1 MGPSKRRTKVM
12 FTGIV
17 EEAGV
22 VKAVTSRG
30 KGWSLE
36 VEAGAVAKDAKI
48 GDSIAVNGCCLT
60 VTEVKGSRLTF
71 DLLDETRAKTNLK
84 GVQAGSRVNLEA
96 SLRADGKVGGH
107 FVTGHIEAKAKVTK
121 WSRAGQDWE
130 LEAEVPA
137 GMERYVVPKG
147 CVALDGISLTI
158 GRVEGRKFNVWIIP
172 HTHEVTTLKD
182 RKEGDELNLECD
194 LLAKYVEKVSRESR

>member
-1 MGPSKRRTKVM
+1 M

-17 EEAGV
+17 QEAGL
-22 VKAVTSRG
+22 VKAVTPRG

-36 VEAGAVAKDAKI
+36 VEAGGVARDAKI

-60 VTEVKGSRLTF
+60 VTEVKGERLTF
-71 DLLDETRAKTNLK
+71 DLLDETRARTNLK
-84 GVQAGSRVNLEA
+84 AVQAGSRVNLEG

-107 FVTGHIEAKAKVTK
+107 FVTGHIEATAKVTK
-121 WSRAGQDWE
+121 WNRSGEDWE

-194 LLAKYVEKVSRESR
+194 LLAKYVEKVNRESR

>member
-1 MGPSKRRTKVM
+1 M

-17 EEAGV
+17 EEAGK
-22 VKAVTSRG
+22 VKAVTPRG

-36 VEAGAVAKDAKI
+36 VETRQVAKEAKI

-60 VTEVKGSRLTF
+60 VTGVNGSQLTF
-71 DLLDETRAKTNLK
+71 DLLDETRAKTNL
-84 GVQAGSRVNLEA
+84 QRLQPGSRVNLEG

-107 FVTGHIEAKAKVTK
+107 FVTGHIEATAKVTQ
-121 WSRAGQDWE
+121 WARSGEDWE

-137 GMERYVVPKG
+137 GLERYLVPKG

-158 GRVEGRKFNVWIIP
+158 GRVEGRRFNVWIIP
-172 HTHEVTTLKD
+172 HTYEVTTLQD
-182 RKEGDELNLECD
+182 RKQGDELNLECD
-194 LLAKYVEKVSRESR
+194 LLAKYVEKMSRVSQ

>member
-1 MGPSKRRTKVM
+1 M

-22 VKAVTSRG
+22 VKAVTPRG

-36 VEAGAVAKDAKI
+36 VETSGVAKDAKI

-60 VTEVKGSRLTF
+60 VTAVKRKRLTF

-84 GVQAGSRVNLEA
+84 MAAAGSRVNLEG

-107 FVTGHIEAKAKVTK
+107 FVTGHIEATAKVTK

-158 GRVEGRKFNVWIIP
+158 GRVKGRKFNVWIIP
-172 HTHEVTTLKD
+172 HTFEVTTLKD
-182 RKEGDELNLECD
+182 RREGDELNLECD
-194 LLAKYVEKVSRESR
+194 LLAKYVEKVKQ

>member
-1 MGPSKRRTKVM
+1 M

-17 EEAGV
+17 QETGM
-22 VKAVTSRG
+22 VKAVTPRG

-36 VEAGAVAKDAKI
+36 VETGGVANDARV

-60 VTEVKGSRLTF
+60 VTAVQGNRVTF
-71 DLLDETRAKTNLK
+71 DLLDETRAKTNLRAL
-84 GVQAGSRVNLEA
+84 QAGSRVNLEG

-107 FVTGHIEAKAKVTK
+107 FVTGHIEATAKVSQ

-147 CVALDGISLTI
+147 CVALDGVSLTI

-172 HTHEVTTLKD
+172 HTYEVTTLKD

-194 LLAKYVEKVSRESR
+194 LLAKYVEKVNRESR

>member
-1 MGPSKRRTKVM
+1 M

-17 EEAGV
+17 QEAGV
-22 VKAVTSRG
+22 VKAVTPRG
-30 KGWSLE
+30 KSWSLE
-36 VEAGAVAKDAKI
+36 VEAGVVAKEAEI

-60 VTEVKGSRLTF
+60 VTVVKGNHLTF

-84 GVQAGSRVNLEA
+84 AVQAGSRVNLEG

-107 FVTGHIEAKAKVTK
+107 FVTGHIEATAKVTK
-121 WSRAGQDWE
+121 WSRAGQDGE

-158 GRVEGRKFNVWIIP
+158 GKVEGRKFNVWIIP
-172 HTHEVTTLKD
+172 HTFEVTTLKD

-194 LLAKYVEKVSRESR
+194 LLAKYVEKVNRESR

>member
-1 MGPSKRRTKVM
+1 M

-17 EEAGV
+17 EEAGK
-22 VKAVTSRG
+22 VKAVTPRG

-36 VEAGAVAKDAKI
+36 VETRQVAKEAKI

-60 VTEVKGSRLTF
+60 VTGVNGSQLTF
-71 DLLDETRAKTNLK
+71 DLLDETRAKTNL
-84 GVQAGSRVNLEA
+84 QRLQPGSRVNLEG

-107 FVTGHIEAKAKVTK
+107 FVTGHIEATAKVTQ
-121 WSRAGQDWE
+121 WARSGEDWE

-137 GMERYVVPKG
+137 GLERYLVPKG

-158 GRVEGRKFNVWIIP
+158 GRVEGRRFNVWIIP
-172 HTHEVTTLKD
+172 HTYEVTTLQD
-182 RKEGDELNLECD
+182 RKKGDELNLECD
-194 LLAKYVEKVSRESR
+194 LLAKYVEKMSRVSQ

>member
-1 MGPSKRRTKVM
+1 M

-17 EEAGV
+17 QETGV
-22 VKAVTSRG
+22 VKAVTPRG

-36 VEAGAVAKDAKI
+36 VEAGAVAQDAKI

-60 VTEVKGSRLTF
+60 VTEVKGRQLTF
-71 DLLDETRAKTNLK
+71 DLLDETRTKTNLK
-84 GVQAGSRVNLEA
+84 AVQAGSRVNLEG

-107 FVTGHIEAKAKVTK
+107 FVTGHIEATAKVTK

-147 CVALDGISLTI
+147 CVALDGISLTV

>member
-1 MGPSKRRTKVM
+1 M

-17 EEAGV
+17 EEAGK
-22 VKAVTSRG
+22 VKAVTPRG

-36 VEAGAVAKDAKI
+36 VETRQVAKEAKI

-60 VTEVKGSRLTF
+60 VTGVNGSQLTF
-71 DLLDETRAKTNLK
+71 DLLDETRAKTNL
-84 GVQAGSRVNLEA
+84 QTLQPGSRVNLEG

-107 FVTGHIEAKAKVTK
+107 FVTGHIEATAKVTQ
-121 WSRAGQDWE
+121 WARSGEDWE

-137 GMERYVVPKG
+137 GLERYLVPKG

-158 GRVEGRKFNVWIIP
+158 GRVEGRRFNVWIIP
-172 HTHEVTTLKD
+172 HTYEVTTLQD
-182 RKEGDELNLECD
+182 RKKGDELNLECD
-194 LLAKYVEKVSRESR
+194 LLAKYVEKMSRVSQ

>member
-1 MGPSKRRTKVM
+1 M

-17 EEAGV
+17 QEAGL
-22 VKAVTSRG
+22 VKAVTPRG

-36 VEAGAVAKDAKI
+36 VEAGGVARDAKI

-60 VTEVKGSRLTF
+60 VTEVKGGRLTF
-71 DLLDETRAKTNLK
+71 DLLDETRARTNLK
-84 GVQAGSRVNLEA
+84 AVQAGSRVNLEG

-107 FVTGHIEAKAKVTK
+107 FVTGHIEATAKVTK
-121 WSRAGQDWE
+121 WNRSGEDWE

-194 LLAKYVEKVSRESR
+194 LLAKYVEKVNRESR

>member
-1 MGPSKRRTKVM
+1 M

-17 EEAGV
+17 QEAGV
-22 VKAVTSRG
+22 VKAVTPRG

-36 VEAGAVAKDAKI
+36 VEAGTVAKDARL

-60 VTEVKGSRLTF
+60 VTGVNGSRVTF

-84 GVQAGSRVNLEA
+84 AAQAGTRVNLEE

-107 FVTGHIEAKAKVTK
+107 FVTGHIEATARVTQ
-121 WSRAGQDWE
+121 WGRAGQDWE

-137 GMERYVVPKG
+137 GMERYLVPKG

-158 GRVEGRKFNVWIIP
+158 GKVEGRKFNVWIIP
-172 HTHEVTTLKD
+172 HTYEVTTLRD

-194 LLAKYVEKVSRESR
+194 LLAKYVEKVNRESR

>member
-1 MGPSKRRTKVM
+1 M

-17 EEAGV
+17 EEAGKV
-22 VKAVTSRG
+22 IAVTPRG

-36 VEAGAVAKDAKI
+36 VETRQVAKEAKI

-60 VTEVKGSRLTF
+60 VTGLNGSQLTF
-71 DLLDETRAKTNLK
+71 DLLDETRAKTNL
-84 GVQAGSRVNLEA
+84 QTLQPGSRVNLEG

-107 FVTGHIEAKAKVTK
+107 FVTGHIEATAKVTQ
-121 WSRAGQDWE
+121 WARSGEDWE

-137 GMERYVVPKG
+137 GLERYLVPKG

-158 GRVEGRKFNVWIIP
+158 GRVEGRRFNVWIIP
-172 HTHEVTTLKD
+172 HTYEVTTLQD
-182 RKEGDELNLECD
+182 RKQGDELNLECD
-194 LLAKYVEKVSRESR
+194 LLAKYVEKMSRVSQ

>member
-1 MGPSKRRTKVM
+1 M

-17 EEAGV
+17 EEAGK
-22 VKAVTSRG
+22 VKAVTPRG

-36 VEAGAVAKDAKI
+36 VETRQVAKEAKI

-60 VTEVKGSRLTF
+60 VTGVKGSQLTF
-71 DLLDETRAKTNLK
+71 DLLDETRAKTNL
-84 GVQAGSRVNLEA
+84 QALELGSRVNLEG

-107 FVTGHIEAKAKVTK
+107 FVTGHIEATAKVTQ
-121 WSRAGQDWE
+121 WARSGEDWE

-137 GMERYVVPKG
+137 GLERYLVPKG

-172 HTHEVTTLKD
+172 HTYEVTTLQD
-182 RKEGDELNLECD
+182 RKKGDELNLECD
-194 LLAKYVEKVSRESR
+194 LLAKYVERMTRVSR

>member
-1 MGPSKRRTKVM
+1 M

-17 EEAGV
+17 QEAGV
-22 VKAVTSRG
+22 VKAVTPRG

-36 VEAGAVAKDAKI
+36 VEAGEAAKDAKI

-60 VTEVKGSRLTF
+60 VTAVGGSRLTF
-71 DLLDETRAKTNLK
+71 DLLDETRNKTNLK
-84 GVQAGSRVNLEA
+84 AVQTGSRVNLEA

-107 FVTGHIEAKAKVTK
+107 FVTGHIEATARVTK

-137 GMERYVVPKG
+137 GLERYVVPKG
-147 CVALDGISLTI
+147 CVALDGISLTV

-172 HTHEVTTLKD
+172 HTYEVTTLKD
-182 RKEGDELNLECD
+182 RKEGDEVNLERD
-194 LLAKYVEKVSRESR
+194 LLAKYVEKVNRES

>member
-1 MGPSKRRTKVM
+1 
-12 FTGIV
+12 V
-17 EEAGV
+17 E
-22 VKAVTSRG
+22 TSG
-30 KGWSLE
+30 
-36 VEAGAVAKDAKI
+36 VAKDAKI

-60 VTEVKGSRLTF
+60 VTAVKRKRLTF

-84 GVQAGSRVNLEA
+84 MAAAGSRVNLEG

-107 FVTGHIEAKAKVTK
+107 FVTGHIEATAKVTK

-158 GRVEGRKFNVWIIP
+158 GRVKGRKFNVWIIP
-172 HTHEVTTLKD
+172 HTFEVTTLKD
-182 RKEGDELNLECD
+182 RREGDELNLECD
-194 LLAKYVEKVSRESR
+194 LLAKYVEKVKQ

>member
-1 MGPSKRRTKVM
+1 M

-17 EEAGV
+17 QEAGV
-22 VKAVTSRG
+22 VKAVTPRG
-30 KGWSLE
+30 RGWSLE
-36 VEAGAVAKDAKI
+36 VEAGAVAKEAEP

-60 VTEVKGSRLTF
+60 VTAVKGSRMTF
-71 DLLDETRAKTNLK
+71 DLLDETRSKTNLK
-84 GVQAGSRVNLEA
+84 TVQAGSRVNLEE

-107 FVTGHIEAKAKVTK
+107 FVTGHIEATAKVMK
-121 WSRAGQDWE
+121 WGRAGQDWE

-137 GMERYVVPKG
+137 GTERYVVPKG
-147 CVALDGISLTI
+147 CVALDGISLTV

-172 HTHEVTTLKD
+172 HTYEVTTLKD

-194 LLAKYVEKVSRESR
+194 LLAKYVEKMSGEPR

>member
-1 MGPSKRRTKVM
+1 M

-17 EEAGV
+17 QETGV
-22 VKAVTSRG
+22 VKAVTPRG

-36 VEAGAVAKDAKI
+36 VETGGVANDARV

-60 VTEVKGSRLTF
+60 VTAVQGNRVTF
-71 DLLDETRAKTNLK
+71 DLLDETRAKTNLRAL
-84 GVQAGSRVNLEA
+84 QAGSRVNLEG

-107 FVTGHIEAKAKVTK
+107 FVTGHIEATAKVSQ

-147 CVALDGISLTI
+147 CVALDGVSLTI

-172 HTHEVTTLKD
+172 HTYEVTTLKD

-194 LLAKYVEKVSRESR
+194 LLAKYVEKVNRESR

>member
-1 MGPSKRRTKVM
+1 M

-22 VKAVTSRG
+22 VKAVTPRG

-36 VEAGAVAKDAKI
+36 VETSGVAKDAKI

-60 VTEVKGSRLTF
+60 VTAVKRKRLTF

-84 GVQAGSRVNLEA
+84 MAAAGSRVNLEG

-107 FVTGHIEAKAKVTK
+107 FVTGHIVATAKVTK

-158 GRVEGRKFNVWIIP
+158 GRVKGRRFNVWIIP
-172 HTHEVTTLKD
+172 HTFEVTTLKD
-182 RKEGDELNLECD
+182 RREGDELNLECD
-194 LLAKYVEKVSRESR
+194 LLAKYVEKVKQ